1 MKLEQLTDR
10 IFYYPHQPET
20 DRPMLAYING
30 SRISLAI
37 DAGNSAAHVD
47 GFYGALEAAGLK
59 LPDMTV
65 ITHWHWDHTFGMHH
79 IHGLSAAHVKT
90 NEMLKQE
97 RIRLADSAYA
107 DALKEEDPCLKQEYA
122 DGREIVAMPSDIA
135 FTDKM
140 TLKLGGLT
148 ADIFHAVSPHSED
161 AVLVYVP
168 EEKVLFLGDSTC
180 GDFYNG
186 GYMDKGRLKTLVRT
200 IERMDCRYCILS
212 HAGPL
217 TKKELLDYLGLVMAG
232 DEGHGQQEKPDATET
247 LLYKVAYLV
256 EVEDREIST
265 NHDKEELRKMVWK
278 ALPDQDIA
286 IDDVHT
292 AEWYSTQE
300 LLLDSGTMNCGRCHK
315 CNAWTTDREKPDPVR
330 ELTNGAVVDGEL
342 LCDDCLPKGHPWA
355 F

>member
-65 ITHWHWDHTFGMHH
+65 ITHWHWNHTFGMHH

-122 DGREIVAMPSDIA
+122 GGREIVAIPSDIA

-161 AVLVYVP
+161 TVLVYVP

-180 GDFYNG
+180 GDFYRVLFDTRTKLI
-186 GYMDKGRLKTLVRT
+186 YDSVVSREFGR
-200 IERMDCRYCILS
+200 
-212 HAGPL
+212 
-217 TKKELLDYLGLVMAG
+217 
-232 DEGHGQQEKPDATET
+232 
-247 LLYKVAYLV
+247 
-256 EVEDREIST
+256 
-265 NHDKEELRKMVWK
+265 
-278 ALPDQDIA
+278 
-286 IDDVHT
+286 
-292 AEWYSTQE
+292 
-300 LLLDSGTMNCGRCHK
+300 
-315 CNAWTTDREKPDPVR
+315 
-330 ELTNGAVVDGEL
+330 
-342 LCDDCLPKGHPWA
+342 
-355 F
+355 